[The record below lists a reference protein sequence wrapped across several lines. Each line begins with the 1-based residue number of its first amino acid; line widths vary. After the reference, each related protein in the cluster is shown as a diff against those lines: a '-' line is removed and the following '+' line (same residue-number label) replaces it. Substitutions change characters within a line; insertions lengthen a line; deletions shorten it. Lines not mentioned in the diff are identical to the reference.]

1 MLDAEDDYDL
11 QTIFAI
17 DEVQTLI
24 YETGFR
30 KPLLEIKLKDKR
42 EVISILIDYNCMVK
56 VKGAIDQ
63 FCVGLQCLTV
73 LQRIQANPSRWKEFF
88 VASTTAVSAGTLI
101 EFTFL
106 MKL

>member
-30 KPLLEIKLKDKR
+30 KPLSEDKR
-42 EVISILIDYNCMVK
+42 EVISILIDYNCMVN
-56 VKGAIDQ
+56 VKAAIDQ
-63 FCVGLQCLTV
+63 YCVGLQCLTV

>member
-30 KPLLEIKLKDKR
+30 KPLSEIKLKDKR

-56 VKGAIDQ
+56 VKAAIDQ
-63 FCVGLQCLTV
+63 YCAWVAVPDCSPKNPGKSFKMEGV
-73 LQRIQANPSRWKEFF
+73 LCCFYNCS
-88 VASTTAVSAGTLI
+88 
-101 EFTFL
+101 
-106 MKL
+106 